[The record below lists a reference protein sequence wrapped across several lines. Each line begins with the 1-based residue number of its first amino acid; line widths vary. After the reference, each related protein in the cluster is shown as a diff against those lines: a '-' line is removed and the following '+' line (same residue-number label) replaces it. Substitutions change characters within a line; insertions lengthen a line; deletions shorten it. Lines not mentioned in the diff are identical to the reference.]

1 MRDFKFKTKPYDHQ
15 LKAWEDSWSADYYAL
30 FMEMGTGKS
39 KVAIDT
45 IGALYKAK
53 RVSAALILA
62 PKGVYDNWV
71 KGEIPTHLP
80 DDIEHL
86 TEVLTELPQHY
97 RQLDIVFLDATEE
110 VLLQR
115 FSSTR
120 RKHPLTDNNISLAE
134 AIDRET
140 ELLGPVANMA
150 DLTLDTTSMSV
161 HDLRGLIKMRVA
173 GKSTPDMAVLFQSF
187 GFKQGI
193 PLDADFVFDVRCLPN
208 PYWQP
213 ELRPFTGQDEQIRTF
228 LSGKDEVNE
237 MFTDIESYLLRW
249 LPRFE
254 QNNRSYLTVAIGCTG
269 GQHRSVYLSERLTEA
284 FRERFSNVQ
293 VRHRELNRLGHS

>member
-1 MRDFKFKTKPYDHQ
+1 MR
-15 LKAWEDSWSADYYAL
+15 LVVISGRS
-30 FMEMGTGKS
+30 GSGKS
-39 KVAIDT
+39 SV
-45 IGALYKAK
+45 L
-53 RVSAALILA
+53 AALEDLGFYCIDNLPIELLPSLA
-62 PKGVYDNWV
+62 Q
-71 KGEIPTHLP
+71 LP
-80 DDIEHL
+80 GNAEKRSSVAVSVDVRNLPEDIEHL

-97 RQLDIVFLDATEE
+97 QQLDIVFLDATEE

-120 RKHPLTDNNISLAE
+120 RKHPLTDDNISLAE

-213 ELRPFTGQDEQIRTF
+213 ELRPFNGMDEEIRQF
-228 LSGKDEVNE
+228 LSSKDEVNE
-237 MFTDIESYLLRW
+237 MFSDIEGYLLRW

-269 GQHRSVYLSERLTEA
+269 GQHRSVYLSERLAMA
-284 FRERFSNVQ
+284 FQHHFGNVQ
-293 VRHRELNRLGHS
+293 VRHRELNRAPHHPG

>member
-1 MRDFKFKTKPYDHQ
+1 MR
-15 LKAWEDSWSADYYAL
+15 LVVISGRS
-30 FMEMGTGKS
+30 GSGKS
-39 KVAIDT
+39 SALAVLEDLGFYCIDNLPVDLLPALAELPCSAEKRSSVA
-45 IGALYKAK
+45 
-53 RVSAALILA
+53 VS
-62 PKGVYDNWV
+62 VDVRN
-71 KGEIPTHLP
+71 LP